1 MPCRSREEHIV
12 ADITNLSDDERM
24 LAELGYKQELSRS
37 WSGFSNF
44 AISFSIIS
52 ILAGCFTTFYFGW
65 DFGGPVAIS
74 IGWPVIATFIL
85 IIGFCMSEL
94 VSAYPTSGGIYW
106 WASKLGGV
114 KAGYYTGWLNLIGLI
129 AIVASVAYGAATFL
143 DFALTRF
150 SDSWAK
156 GWPVGDS
163 WAVGTSGELVRVFI
177 MFALILIAVAIVN
190 IFSSHLL
197 AVFNNISVWWHVFG
211 AALVVLILIF
221 GLKEGA
227 SHWNATDVFTYQV
240 NNTGGLAGGNTGT
253 PGFWFYILPLGF
265 LLTQYT
271 ITGYDAS
278 AHLSEETQGAA
289 DAAAKGIWRSIFY
302 SAIGGWILLLA
313 FLFAVQDP
321 AAVTAGG
328 GGVQVIFDQAL
339 TPFMSGSVL
348 LIATIGQLFC
358 TTACLTSASRMLFAF
373 SRDGAVPG
381 ASQWAKLNKAKTPVN
396 AVLIVAL
403 VGFILT
409 LPALWPVNIGTP
421 EAPVY
426 SATAFF
432 AIVSIG
438 VLGLYLAFAIPIY
451 YRWRQGSA
459 FPQGSWNL
467 GNKWKWMAPIAIL
480 EVIITSIYF
489 ILPIS
494 AAGTPGFLRGILGG
508 PPTDG
513 DGGVPFDWRFV
524 NYAPIVFFGILIL
537 LWIGWHL
544 SAKKWFTGP
553 KHTIDLPAGVTSAE
567 EIELEHEHQ
576 GYLTGEHEQGGE
588 TA

>member
-1 MPCRSREEHIV
+1 
-12 ADITNLSDDERM
+12 M
-24 LAELGYKQELSRS
+24 LADLGYKQELSRS

-65 DFGGPVAIS
+65 NNGGPIAIS
-74 IGWPVIATFIL
+74 IGWPVIAALIL
-85 IIGFCMSEL
+85 VIGFCMSEL

-143 DFALTRF
+143 DYSLSRF
-150 SDSWAK
+150 SESWAA
-156 GWPVGDS
+156 GYS
-163 WAVGTSGELVRVFI
+163 LERVFVLFLI
-177 MFALILIAVAIVN
+177 VLILTSLAN
-190 IFSSHLL
+190 IFSSNLL

-211 AALVVLILIF
+211 AAIIVLILLF

-227 SHWNATDVFTYQV
+227 THWNTTDVFTGRV
-240 NNTGGLAGGNTGT
+240 NNTFGLFGGDGTLNGPGTGG
-253 PGFWFYILPLGF
+253 PGFWFYVLPLGF

-289 DAAAKGIWRSIFY
+289 DSAAKGIWRSIFY

-321 AAVTAGG
+321 AAVSAGG
-328 GGVQVIFDQAL
+328 GGVQVILDQAL

-348 LIATIGQLFC
+348 LIATLGQLFC

-381 ASQWAKLNKAKTPVN
+381 ASYWARLNKSKTPVN
-396 AVLIVAL
+396 AVLAVAVAGL
-403 VGFILT
+403 ILT
-409 LPALWPVNIGTP
+409 LPALWKVNIGTE
-421 EAPVY
+421 EAPIYTV
-426 SATAFF
+426 TAFF
-432 AIVSIG
+432 AVVSIG
-438 VLGLYLAFAIPIY
+438 VLGLYMAFAIPIY
-451 YRWRQGSA
+451 YRWKQGA
-459 FPQGSWNL
+459 NFKQGSWNL
-467 GNKWKWMAPIAIL
+467 GNKWKWMAPVAIL
-480 EVIITSIYF
+480 EVIITSIFF
-489 ILPIS
+489 IMPLNP
-494 AAGTPGFLRGILGG
+494 AGTPGFMRGLLGA
-508 PPTDG
+508 PTTEE
-513 DGGVPFDWRFV
+513 VAFDWKAV
-524 NYAPIVFFGILIL
+524 NYAPIVLGIILIL
-537 LWIGWHL
+537 LWIGWHV

-553 KHTIDLPAGVTSAE
+553 KHTIDLPAGVSSAD
-567 EIELEHEHQ
+567 EIYLEHHDKGLLED
-576 GYLTGEHEQGGE
+576 GGD
-588 TA
+588 TV